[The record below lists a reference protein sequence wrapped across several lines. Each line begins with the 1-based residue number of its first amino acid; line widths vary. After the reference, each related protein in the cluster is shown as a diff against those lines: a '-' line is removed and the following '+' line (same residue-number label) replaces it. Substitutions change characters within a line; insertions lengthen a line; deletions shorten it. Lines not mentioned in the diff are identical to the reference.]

1 VAERIQ
7 PDVIHEVVDDAA
19 AAADRGRAVGREK
32 YGAYETKPAGRR
44 TRSPLSTAGSRENI
58 QAMTTVV
65 QSPPSQP
72 TAIGSTQLRPSHN
85 AAAQVMTLPN
95 VPSTFQIPP
104 SSHRPI
110 PLEARDRRPIA
121 SPHPHVVGYK
131 SPPKDY
137 KSPTIGRTQL
147 HSGSSGSDGGVVG
160 RRYAEQDTKAARALK
175 QLFEEGMP
183 L

>member
-7 PDVIHEVVDDAA
+7 PDVIHEVVDDP

-32 YGAYETKPAGRR
+32 YSHYETKTAGA
-44 TRSPLSTAGSRENI
+44 RSPLSTAGSRENI

-110 PLEARDRRPIA
+110 PLEARDRRAVA

-131 SPPKDY
+131 SPPKDS
-137 KSPTIGRTQL
+137 KSSTIGRTQL